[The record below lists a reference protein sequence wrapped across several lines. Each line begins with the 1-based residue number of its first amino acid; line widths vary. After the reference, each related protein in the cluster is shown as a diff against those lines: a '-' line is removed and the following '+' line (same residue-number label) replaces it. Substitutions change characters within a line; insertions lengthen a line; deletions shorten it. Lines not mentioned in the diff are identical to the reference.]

1 MKRKREDHGWDLVTE
16 DFSYKGSLKEDG
28 TIEGKGVME
37 FPDGSQLIGTFS
49 DGDPHG
55 QGKYVSADGSTIFG
69 TYEHGDLTGQV
80 TETNESGG
88 LVYEEVINE
97 RFVRR
102 ISRFATPWQRCN
114 GEFRDGVFDG
124 KENIYHYPSA
134 AIGRIT
140 EGSFL
145 LKGEWRQG
153 DMASAVLYR
162 GADEALYNGKRVVY
176 AYDPSDSVRISS
188 KPTLPDLYEQSLSG
202 GGTILPPPPVL
213 FHCCVLDGYM
223 ATFRV
228 ENVVVG
234 PSSVGSNAGE
244 GLFARVELPSGRI
257 VSYYNGTR
265 VRQDVV
271 DARAWEENSNTITLI
286 EGTSKRKA
294 RGRDNHRDS
303 NDDPEKKT
311 KEHSPRDKCII
322 KKDGVDDEDEDDNN
336 DDDGENEEEEEEGE
350 EEKYGDYDD
359 DDREIGLSIDVPKE
373 YALTTHY
380 CASLGHKVN
389 HSFDEKKVNCE
400 YAHCDH
406 PRFGQIRCI
415 KTLRP
420 IKKGEELLVSYGYD
434 ILNVTATYLPLGDG
448 VPDWFLEGYKK
459 FSQLSAESAPEQQEQ
474 Q

>member
-1 MKRKREDHGWDLVTE
+1 
-16 DFSYKGSLKEDG
+16 
-28 TIEGKGVME
+28 
-37 FPDGSQLIGTFS
+37 
-49 DGDPHG
+49 
-55 QGKYVSADGSTIFG
+55 
-69 TYEHGDLTGQV
+69 
-80 TETNESGG
+80 
-88 LVYEEVINE
+88 
-97 RFVRR
+97 
-102 ISRFATPWQRCN
+102 
-114 GEFRDGVFDG
+114 
-124 KENIYHYPSA
+124 
-134 AIGRIT
+134 
-140 EGSFL
+140 
-145 LKGEWRQG
+145 
-153 DMASAVLYR
+153 MASAVLYR

-188 KPTLPDLYEQSLSG
+188 KPTLPDLYEQSL
-202 GGTILPPPPVL
+202 
-213 FHCCVLDGYM
+213 
-223 ATFRV
+223 
-228 ENVVVG
+228 VVVG

-311 KEHSPRDKCII
+311 KEQ
-322 KKDGVDDEDEDDNN
+322 DGVDDEDEDDNN

-434 ILNVTATYLPLGDG
+434 ILNVTGDG